1 MFKIDVEPTF
11 PATLTIIGQG
21 REQKLAMVFKHMD
34 ADEYGAMLKDLSEE
48 KVTIEEAILRIV
60 DNWEA
65 DAPLNRESI
74 AKLRKKQPGAD
85 WAILTGYADALRV
98 ARKGN

>member
-1 MFKIDVEPTF
+1 MFKIDAEPTF
-11 PATLTIIGQG
+11 PATLTITGQG
-21 REQKLAMVFKHMD
+21 REQKLELVFKHMD
-34 ADEYGAMLKDLSEE
+34 ADAYGELLKAISEE
-48 KVTIEEAILRIV
+48 KTTIEDAILQIV
-60 DNWEA
+60 ESWKA
-65 DAPLNRESI
+65 DAPLDKATI